1 MILIGLWV
9 MTLLTFMIPAATIVM
24 SDIRTDSGWLR
35 LFRSVLLHQRGDLVI
50 CRLVLLLVLLLEI
63 LFLLFQFDGILD
75 LQGTVHYLLMIVKR
89 PLVDVVDVRGCICP
103 L

>member
-9 MTLLTFMIPAATIVM
+9 MTLLTFMMPATIVM

-35 LFRSVLLHQRGDLVI
+35 LFRSVLLHQRGALVI
-50 CRLVLLLVLLLEI
+50 CRLMLLLVLLLEI
-63 LFLLFQFDGILD
+63 LFLLFQFDGIFD